1 MTPINGDLKSLLTL
15 IQSAAPTLLNSC
27 CIINGEFLPLEDVQN
42 MGYDEFVSHAKGIM
56 PRKLYKYF
64 SNLPTT
70 LTDPVSGEP
79 ILDEKT
85 GKPKTINYSKEAL
98 KKNTV
103 FLQSPSLFDD
113 VYDSDISLD
122 FETYEKI
129 RLLEYCKRCQLSVN
143 ASMSTQELGDA
154 LVQAVSQRFDPAI
167 GQASLFTKR
176 PDTLIEEKS
185 NELFVLQLQIELSNH
200 HDLGKAVGGA
210 IVSSFKDYS
219 RSLQNTFRASC
230 FATTP
235 FSQLMWGGS
244 YANEH
249 KGFCVEYT
257 VLPNDP
263 SYTTVYYNLFP
274 MIYCKTRPNMTER
287 LAKVEDNDLTKEWL
301 WDIYFHG
308 ALRKSI
314 DWAFQNEWRLLLP
327 MGSNLKD
334 SGYNIPFFPITKVFL
349 GNRMPPKERQEII
362 DICKVRKIPYVGVRR
377 NPVIFEME
385 ECPDKCEDCPNY
397 NTEFHN

>member
-200 HDLGKAVGGA
+200 HDLGKAVDGA

-235 FSQLMWGGS
+235 FPQLMWGALMQTS
-244 YANEH
+244 
-249 KGFCVEYT
+249 
-257 VLPNDP
+257 
-263 SYTTVYYNLFP
+263 
-274 MIYCKTRPNMTER
+274 
-287 LAKVEDNDLTKEWL
+287 TK
-301 WDIYFHG
+301 DF
-308 ALRKSI
+308 A
-314 DWAFQNEWRLLLP
+314 
-327 MGSNLKD
+327 
-334 SGYNIPFFPITKVFL
+334 
-349 GNRMPPKERQEII
+349 
-362 DICKVRKIPYVGVRR
+362 
-377 NPVIFEME
+377 
-385 ECPDKCEDCPNY
+385 
-397 NTEFHN
+397 

>member
-1 MTPINGDLKSLLTL
+1 M
-15 IQSAAPTLLNSC
+15 
-27 CIINGEFLPLEDVQN
+27 
-42 MGYDEFVSHAKGIM
+42 
-56 PRKLYKYF
+56 
-64 SNLPTT
+64 
-70 LTDPVSGEP
+70 
-79 ILDEKT
+79 
-85 GKPKTINYSKEAL
+85 
-98 KKNTV
+98 
-103 FLQSPSLFDD
+103 FDD

-200 HDLGKAVGGA
+200 HDLGKAVSGA

-263 SYTTVYYNLFP
+263 LYTTVYYNLFP

-334 SGYNIPFFPITKVFL
+334 SGYSMIHFLLYCGQRYLNKIHASDLLSKVNLIKIHFVP
-349 GNRMPPKERQEII
+349 PPKSAPCRAPPGGGHVTRIVAKVAPQGPVGRPVAQQEG
-362 DICKVRKIPYVGVRR
+362 GVCHAEKR
-377 NPVIFEME
+377 
-385 ECPDKCEDCPNY
+385 
-397 NTEFHN
+397 TH

>member
-85 GKPKTINYSKEAL
+85 GKPKTINYPKEAL

-200 HDLGKAVGGA
+200 HDLGKAVSGA

-235 FSQLMWGGS
+235 FSQLMWGALMQTS
-244 YANEH
+244 
-249 KGFCVEYT
+249 
-257 VLPNDP
+257 
-263 SYTTVYYNLFP
+263 
-274 MIYCKTRPNMTER
+274 
-287 LAKVEDNDLTKEWL
+287 TK
-301 WDIYFHG
+301 DF
-308 ALRKSI
+308 A
-314 DWAFQNEWRLLLP
+314 
-327 MGSNLKD
+327 
-334 SGYNIPFFPITKVFL
+334 
-349 GNRMPPKERQEII
+349 
-362 DICKVRKIPYVGVRR
+362 
-377 NPVIFEME
+377 
-385 ECPDKCEDCPNY
+385 
-397 NTEFHN
+397 